1 MDAKGDN
8 RAAQNARQGQLPGAP
23 DGIDRPHSSQN
34 SMTSHNIKLLF
45 LVLVVCAFCYGKA
58 QKNRDLGDLSLAMDI
73 IEQEYIEKPS
83 REKLY
88 QAAMKGMI
96 DSLDPYSAYIPV
108 ESLKPFQAVFDQE
121 FGGLGVS
128 LDGPPRRERLTVVA
142 TVFDS
147 PAYRAGILPGDV
159 ILKIDDFDSEK
170 EEVENVSTRMRGREG
185 TEVTLTIER
194 AGAPEPLRV
203 AITRAKIEVESVLGD
218 RRRMDG
224 KWEFKM
230 EADERIAYFRV
241 ELFGEKTTS
250 ELESAIRQVSGQC
263 KAIVIDLR
271 DNTGGL
277 LNAATEI
284 CDMFL
289 NDGEMVSTLGRDRRV
304 DEVYSAKQG
313 TALPD
318 SVPIAVLINE
328 HSASASEVL
337 AACLQ
342 DRCRATIVGTR
353 SYGKGSV
360 QNVIPLDAGMAAM
373 RLTTARYYPPS
384 GRNIHREKDAKPEE
398 TWGVMPDSGC
408 EVKLNDEAFKK
419 LVERVRKRSDPI
431 ANGMST
437 NAEKE
442 PTDDAVQNQENSD
455 PSLPDDPQLQKA
467 VQVLQGKLK
476 SKE

>member
-1 MDAKGDN
+1 
-8 RAAQNARQGQLPGAP
+8 
-23 DGIDRPHSSQN
+23 
-34 SMTSHNIKLLF
+34 MTSQNIKLLF

-58 QKNRDLGDLSLAMDI
+58 QKTRDLGDLSLAMDI

-83 REKLY
+83 RDKLY

-96 DSLDPYSAYIPV
+96 DSLDPYSSYIPV
-108 ESLKPFQAVFDQE
+108 ESLKPFQAIFDQE

-128 LDGPPRRERLTVVA
+128 LDGPPRRERLMVVA

-194 AGAPEPLRV
+194 VGAPEPLRV
-203 AITRAKIEVESVLGD
+203 AITRARIEVESVLGD

-224 KWEFKM
+224 KWEFRM
-230 EADERIAYFRV
+230 EADKRIAYFRI

-250 ELESAIRQVSGQC
+250 ELESAIRQISSQC
-263 KAIVIDLR
+263 EAIVIDLR

-277 LNAATEI
+277 LNAATDI

-313 TALPD
+313 TVLPD
-318 SVPIAVLINE
+318 SVPMAVLINE

-398 TWGVMPDSGC
+398 TWGVMPDAGC
-408 EVKLNDEAFKK
+408 EVTLNDEAFKK

-431 ANGMST
+431 ANGMSDKAK
-437 NAEKE
+437 NEASEDAGKE
-442 PTDDAVQNQENSD
+442 DAGKKDEDAD
-455 PSLPDDPQLQKA
+455 PSLSDDPQLQKA
-467 VQVLQGKLK
+467 VQVLQGKIGK
-476 SKE
+476 

>member
-1 MDAKGDN
+1 
-8 RAAQNARQGQLPGAP
+8 
-23 DGIDRPHSSQN
+23 
-34 SMTSHNIKLLF
+34 
-45 LVLVVCAFCYGKA
+45 
-58 QKNRDLGDLSLAMDI
+58 
-73 IEQEYIEKPS
+73 
-83 REKLY
+83 
-88 QAAMKGMI
+88 
-96 DSLDPYSAYIPV
+96 
-108 ESLKPFQAVFDQE
+108 
-121 FGGLGVS
+121 
-128 LDGPPRRERLTVVA
+128 
-142 TVFDS
+142 VFDS
-147 PAYRAGILPGDV
+147 PAYREGILPGDV

-194 AGAPEPLRV
+194 SSAPEPLRV

-230 EADERIAYFRV
+230 EADERIAYFRI

-289 NDGEMVSTLGRDRRV
+289 NDGEMVSTLGRDRHV

-313 TALPD
+313 TVLPD

-353 SYGKGSV
+353 S
-360 QNVIPLDAGMAAM
+360 
-373 RLTTARYYPPS
+373 
-384 GRNIHREKDAKPEE
+384 
-398 TWGVMPDSGC
+398 
-408 EVKLNDEAFKK
+408 
-419 LVERVRKRSDPI
+419 
-431 ANGMST
+431 
-437 NAEKE
+437 
-442 PTDDAVQNQENSD
+442 
-455 PSLPDDPQLQKA
+455 
-467 VQVLQGKLK
+467 
-476 SKE
+476 

>member
-1 MDAKGDN
+1 
-8 RAAQNARQGQLPGAP
+8 
-23 DGIDRPHSSQN
+23 
-34 SMTSHNIKLLF
+34 MTFQNIKIFF
-45 LVLVVCAFCYGKA
+45 LVFVVCAFCYAKA

-83 REKLY
+83 RQKLY
-88 QAAMKGMI
+88 QSAMKGMI

-128 LDGPPRRERLTVVA
+128 LDGLPRKDRLTVVA

-147 PAYRAGILPGDV
+147 PAYRAGVLPGDV

-170 EEVENVSTRMRGREG
+170 EEVENVSVRLRGREG
-185 TEVTLTIER
+185 TSVTLTIER
-194 AGAPEPLRV
+194 ANTPEPLRFT
-203 AITRAKIEVESVLGD
+203 ITRAKIEVESVLGD

-230 EADERIAYFRV
+230 QADERIAYFRI
-241 ELFGEKTTS
+241 ELFGEKTVE
-250 ELESAIRQVSGQC
+250 ELRSAIMHFSQEC

-277 LNAATEI
+277 LDAATEI

-289 NDGEMVSTLGRDRRV
+289 DDGVMVRTVGRDQRV
-304 DEVYSAKQG
+304 DEIYKATQG
-313 TALPD
+313 TLVPN
-318 SVPIAVLINE
+318 SMPIAVLVNE

-360 QNVIPLDAGMAAM
+360 QNVVPLDAGSAAM

-384 GRNIHREKDAKPEE
+384 GRNIHREKNAKPDGI
-398 TWGVMPDSGC
+398 WGVKPDSGC
-408 EVKLNDEAFKK
+408 EVTLDEDAFAK
-419 LVERVRKRSDPI
+419 LVERVRKRADPM
-431 ANGMST
+431 ANGFGTESQST
-437 NAEKE
+437 SQATVDERQDWKAKD
-442 PTDDAVQNQENSD
+442 PT
-455 PSLPDDPQLQKA
+455 LMHDPQLLKA
-467 VQVLQGKLK
+467 FEELQRKL
-476 SKE
+476 EP

>member
-1 MDAKGDN
+1 M
-8 RAAQNARQGQLPGAP
+8 
-23 DGIDRPHSSQN
+23 
-34 SMTSHNIKLLF
+34 KLLF
-45 LVLVVCAFCYGKA
+45 LVFVVCAFCYGKA
-58 QKNRDLGDLSLAMDI
+58 QKTRDLGDLSLAMDL

-83 REKLY
+83 REQLY
-88 QAAMKGMI
+88 KAAMKGMI

-128 LDGPPRRERLTVVA
+128 LDGPPRRDRLTVVA

-147 PAYRAGILPGDV
+147 PAFRAGILPGDV
-159 ILKIDDFDSEK
+159 ILKIDEFNSEK
-170 EEVENVSTRMRGREG
+170 EKVEDVSTKMRGRTG
-185 TEVTLTIER
+185 TNVTLTVER
-194 AGAPEPLRV
+194 SGAPAPLQFT
-203 AITRAKIEVESVLGD
+203 ITRAKIEVESVLGD

-230 EADERIAYFRV
+230 QADQRIAYFRI
-241 ELFGEKTTS
+241 ELFGEKTTD
-250 ELESAIRQVSGQC
+250 ELQSAIRKVSSEC
-263 KAIVIDLR
+263 EAIIIDLR

-277 LNAATEI
+277 LTAATDI

-289 NDGEMVSTLGRDRRV
+289 NDGEMVSTLGRDRRI
-304 DEVYSAKQG
+304 DEVFKATQG
-313 TALPD
+313 TLIPD
-318 SVPIAVLINE
+318 SVPIAILINE

-342 DRCRATIVGTR
+342 DRCRATIVGAR

-398 TWGVMPDSGC
+398 IWGVKPDSGC
-408 EVKLNDEAFKK
+408 EVELDDEAFMK
-419 LVERVRKRSDPI
+419 LVERIRKRADPT
-431 ANGMST
+431 ANG
-437 NAEKE
+437 K
-442 PTDDAVQNQENSD
+442 DDDPD
-455 PSLPDDPQLQKA
+455 PSIADDPQLLKA
-467 VQVLQGKLK
+467 VEALQEKLK
-476 SKE
+476 R

>member
-1 MDAKGDN
+1 
-8 RAAQNARQGQLPGAP
+8 
-23 DGIDRPHSSQN
+23 
-34 SMTSHNIKLLF
+34 MTSHNIRLLF

-128 LDGPPRRERLTVVA
+128 LEGPPRRDRLTVVA

-194 AGAPEPLRV
+194 SGAPKPLRV

-230 EADERIAYFRV
+230 EADERIAYFRI

-289 NDGEMVSTLGRDRRV
+289 NDGEMVSTLGRDRHV

-313 TALPD
+313 TVLPD

-398 TWGVMPDSGC
+398 TWGVMPDAGC

-442 PTDDAVQNQENSD
+442 ATDDAGQNPENSD

-467 VQVLQGKLK
+467 VQVLQEKLRK
-476 SKE
+476 

>member
-1 MDAKGDN
+1 MT
-8 RAAQNARQGQLPGAP
+8 
-23 DGIDRPHSSQN
+23 SQN
-34 SMTSHNIKLLF
+34 TKLLY
-45 LVLVVCAFCYGKA
+45 LVLVVCTFCYGKA

-73 IEQEYIEKPS
+73 IEQEYIDKPS
-83 REKLY
+83 RDKLY

-96 DSLDPYSAYIPV
+96 ESLDPYSAYIPV

-128 LDGPPRRERLTVVA
+128 LDGPPRRERLMVVA

-170 EEVENVSTRMRGREG
+170 EEVENVSNRMRGREG
-185 TEVTLTIER
+185 TEVILTIER

-203 AITRAKIEVESVLGD
+203 AITRARIGVESVLGD
-218 RRRMDG
+218 RRRIDG

-230 EADERIAYFRV
+230 EADERIAYFRI

-250 ELESAIRQVSGQC
+250 ELESAVRQISGQC

-289 NDGEMVSTLGRDRRV
+289 NDGIMVSTLGRDRRV
-304 DEVYSAKQG
+304 DEIYNAKQG
-313 TALPD
+313 TVLPD
-318 SVPIAVLINE
+318 SVPMAVLINE

-384 GRNIHREKDAKPEE
+384 GRNIHREKNAKPEE
-398 TWGVMPDSGC
+398 TWGVLPDAGC
-408 EVKLNDEAFKK
+408 EVTLNDEAFKK
-419 LVERVRKRSDPI
+419 LVERVRKRSDPV
-431 ANGMST
+431 ANGMSGKAKKGT
-437 NAEKE
+437 TEDEGHKKE
-442 PTDDAVQNQENSD
+442 DSD
-455 PSLPDDPQLQKA
+455 LSLPDDPQLQKA
-467 VQVLQGKLK
+467 VQVLQEKLR
-476 SKE
+476 SKL